1 MKLDTY
7 LTPGKINSK
16 WIEDL
21 AHETKIVKQLEENIE
36 EPLPGVDRYC
46 GFLMDTEHSTIRHS
60 KPKQN

>member
-1 MKLDTY
+1 MKLDTN

-36 EPLPGVDRYC
+36 EPLPGVDRHC
-46 GFLMDTEHSTIRHS
+46 GLLMDTLNTV
-60 KPKQN
+60 PQAQ